1 MDLGNALIAMLSAVA
16 VAGIG
21 YASTR
26 LTSSTQKKTAEVEAR
41 GPDWDRFVERVEK
54 HNAETRAE
62 LNGRI
67 DRLQNKVQRLEDKL
81 DEKDR
86 VIREKDELIA
96 IKDRKYR
103 QALSYAL
110 QWRRKYPRDPLVDLA
125 PADLREDLP
134 SYWPRDV
141 PEV

>member
-1 MDLGNALIAMLSAVA
+1 MDLGNALIAMLSAVM

-26 LTSSTQKKTAEVEAR
+26 LTSSTQQKTAEVETR

-86 VIREKDELIA
+86 VIEEKNELIA
-96 IKDRKYR
+96 AKDRKYR
-103 QALSYAL
+103 QALTYAL
-110 QWRRKYPRDPLVDLA
+110 QWCRKYPRDPLIDLV
-125 PADLREDLP
+125 PADLCDDLP
-134 SYWPRDV
+134 AHWPRDV